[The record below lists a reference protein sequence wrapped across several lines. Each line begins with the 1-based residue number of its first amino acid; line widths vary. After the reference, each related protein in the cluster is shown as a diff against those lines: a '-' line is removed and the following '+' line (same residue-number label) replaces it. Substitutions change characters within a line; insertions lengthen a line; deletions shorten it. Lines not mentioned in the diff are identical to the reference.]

1 MIPAASPPDFSG
13 VWEMNIARSALRG
26 PTPKRVVAIIEH
38 REPKIIQQLLITKV
52 DGAEQQM
59 TFRFATDAETTNA
72 IGDASGQTLA
82 WWEGE
87 ELVVEFRMKTPSR
100 DVCVK
105 DHWSLSED
113 GQTLTMAHLDDDL
126 AGQISVFERKSQANT

>member
-1 MIPAASPPDFSG
+1 MIPAASHPDFGG

-38 REPKIIQQLLITKV
+38 REPKIIQQLLITKA

-59 TFRFATDAETTNA
+59 TFRFATDAETANA
-72 IGDASGQTLA
+72 IGDASGQTRA
-82 WWEGE
+82 RWEGP
-87 ELVVEFRMKTPSR
+87 ELVVELRMKTPGH
-100 DVCVK
+100 DVYVE